1 MIVLRALVVVD
12 VALELYFSLG
22 QLGVQ
27 LLQLIE
33 AAHTQGR
40 QHRSLLL
47 LGPLVVVEVVLKFL
61 FSHVRALQ

>member
-1 MIVLRALVVVD
+1 MIVLRPLVVVD

-22 QLGVQ
+22 QLGVH
-27 LLQLIE
+27 LLQLSE

-40 QHRSLLL
+40 QNRSLLL